1 MTDPRLTTDDY
12 LRMAATL
19 VPQELVFGYVRD
31 APAPS
36 WWHQDVVGDLYV
48 CLRRHLTQ
56 TGAGRV
62 CMSPIDVVLD
72 HARGLVVQPDLVV
85 ISRAREHMIRDRV
98 YGPPDLVV
106 EVLSPNVRIGS
117 LDERL
122 SWFAQYGVR
131 ECWLVHLPARQVEII
146 RFADGM
152 VRSREIVA
160 GDEPIRSSVLEGFD
174 RTLASIIGW

>member
-48 CLRRHLTQ
+48 CLRRHLAQ
-56 TGAGRV
+56 TGGGRV

-72 HARGLVVQPDLVV
+72 HPRGLVVQPDLVV

-131 ECWLVHLPARQVEII
+131 ECWLVRRV
-146 RFADGM
+146 
-152 VRSREIVA
+152 SRTIEIVTFDDGA
-160 GDEPIRSSVLEGFD
+160 IESRRPIESGDVMTSRVLPEFRDTPG
-174 RTLASIIGW
+174 AIIST